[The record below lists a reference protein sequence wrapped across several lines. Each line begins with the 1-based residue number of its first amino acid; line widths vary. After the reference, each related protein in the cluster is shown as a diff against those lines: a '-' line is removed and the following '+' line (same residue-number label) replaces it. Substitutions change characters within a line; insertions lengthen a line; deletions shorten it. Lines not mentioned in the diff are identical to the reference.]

1 MAINNSAGWNDFRK
15 SGLYTKGSLGGN
27 IKLPYQDPTYLT
39 FGFMFVES
47 EMQTDSRDSS
57 PLLAGAAERFLEK
70 LKNTASAPEKY
81 ALRLQNLKDFK
92 SALMKINKE
101 MPWYWQ
107 SLKGLDRLQQYDPNR
122 PYWGGDEAKLT
133 IECLESIN
141 LAITGLMSLYKKA
154 VFDEEKWSYIIPA
167 NLRKFSMYVYVSEIR
182 NIDIGSYVNNPN
194 FNDQSYEKDENINVD
209 IAAKNIPQ
217 ILFRLDFCEFDMSS
231 GSMAISDLSAT
242 SPEHA
247 KQEIVI
253 KYEKMQEVNGVYLNG
268 VITQVPD
275 KITERNIPT
284 VEVEVPASGLQSRL
298 NGIADQASTSLKN
311 FSESKKQ
318 EILGAV
324 TGAIND
330 RIPTPEN
337 VIMNAVRGLDEATKI
352 TQKGIEEAILGNV
365 YGANPGDKI
374 IEALQRGGINGL
386 GNVYK

>member
-1 MAINNSAGWNDFRK
+1 MAINNAASWNDFRK
-15 SGLYTKGSLGGN
+15 SGLYTKGALGGN

-39 FGFMFVES
+39 FGFMFVDS
-47 EMQTDSRDSS
+47 EMMTDSRESS
-57 PLLAGAAERFLEK
+57 PLLSGAAERFLEK
-70 LKNTASAPEKY
+70 IKNTASAPEKY

-122 PYWGGDEAKLT
+122 PYWGGEGAQLT
-133 IECLESIN
+133 IDCLESIN

-182 NIDIGSYVNNPN
+182 NIDIGSYVNNPD
-194 FNDQSYEKDENINVD
+194 FTDESYEKDENINLD

-217 ILFRLDFCEFDMSS
+217 ILFRLDFCEFDMES
-231 GSMAISDLSAT
+231 GSTAISELSSSA
-242 SPEHA
+242 PEA
-247 KQEIVI
+247 ASQQIII
-253 KYEKMQEVNGVYLNG
+253 KYEKMQEVNGSYLNG

-275 KITERNIPT
+275 KMTERNIPL
-284 VEVEVPASGLQSRL
+284 VEIEVPPSGLQSRL
-298 NGIADQASTSLKN
+298 NSIADAASTSLKN
-311 FSESKKQ
+311 LAESKKQ

-337 VIMNAVRGLDEATKI
+337 LIMNAVRQLDEATRV
-352 TQKGIEEAILGNV
+352 TQKGLEQAVLGNI
-365 YGANPGDKI
+365 YGASPGDSI
-374 IEALQRGGINGL
+374 TDALQRGGINGL

>member
-1 MAINNSAGWNDFRK
+1 MAINNAASWNDFRK
-15 SGLYTKGSLGGN
+15 SGLYTKGALGGN

-39 FGFMFVES
+39 FGFMFVDS
-47 EMQTDSRDSS
+47 EMMTDSRESS
-57 PLLAGAAERFLEK
+57 PLLSGAAERFLEK

-92 SALMKINKE
+92 AALMKINKE

-133 IECLESIN
+133 IDCLESIN

-154 VFDEEKWSYIIPA
+154 VFDEEKWSYIIPV

-182 NIDIGSYVNNPN
+182 NIDIASYVKNPD
-194 FNDQSYEKDENINVD
+194 FTDQSYEKDENINID

-217 ILFRLDFCEFDMSS
+217 ILFRLDFCEFDMES
-231 GSMAISDLSAT
+231 GSAAISELSSSA
-242 SPEHA
+242 PEA
-247 KQEIVI
+247 ASQQIII

-268 VITQVPD
+268 VITSVPD
-275 KITERNIPT
+275 KMAERNIPT
-284 VEVEVPASGLQSRL
+284 VELEVPTSGLQSRL
-298 NGIADQASTSLKN
+298 NNIAGAASTTLKN
-311 FSESKKQ
+311 LSESKKQ

-337 VIMNAVRGLDEATKI
+337 IIMNSVRRLDEATRV
-352 TQKGIEEAILGNV
+352 TQKGLEEAILGNV
-365 YGANPGDKI
+365 YGVNPGDKI
-374 IEALQRGGINGL
+374 TEALQRGGINGL

>member
-1 MAINNSAGWNDFRK
+1 MAINNSASWNDFRK
-15 SGLYTKGSLGGN
+15 SGLYTKGALGGN

-39 FGFMFVES
+39 FGFMFVDS
-47 EMQTDSRDSS
+47 EMMTDSRESS
-57 PLLAGAAERFLEK
+57 PLLSGAAERFLEK

-92 SALMKINKE
+92 TALMKINRE

-133 IECLESIN
+133 IDCLESIN

-154 VFDEEKWSYIIPA
+154 VFDEEKWSYILPS

-182 NIDIGSYVNNPN
+182 NIDISSYVNNPD
-194 FNDQSYEKDENINVD
+194 FTDESYEKDENINID

-217 ILFRLDFCEFDMSS
+217 ILFRLDFCEFDMES
-231 GSMAISDLSAT
+231 GSAAISELSSSAPDAA
-242 SPEHA
+242 S
-247 KQEIVI
+247 QQIII
-253 KYEKMQEVNGVYLNG
+253 KYEKMQEVNGSYLNG
-268 VITQVPD
+268 VITKVPD
-275 KITERNIPT
+275 KMTERNIPL
-284 VEVEVPASGLQSRL
+284 VEVEVPTSGLQSRL
-298 NGIADQASTSLKN
+298 NNIADAASSALKN
-311 FSESKKQ
+311 LSESKKQ

-337 VIMNAVRGLDEATKI
+337 LIMNAVRQLDETTRV
-352 TQKGIEEAILGNV
+352 TQKGLEQAILGNI
-365 YGANPGDKI
+365 YGASPGSSI
-374 IEALQRGGINGL
+374 TEALQRGGINGL

>member
-1 MAINNSAGWNDFRK
+1 MAINNAASWNDFRK
-15 SGLYTKGSLGGN
+15 SGLYTKGALGGN

-39 FGFMFVES
+39 FGFMFVDS
-47 EMQTDSRDSS
+47 EMMTDSRESS
-57 PLLAGAAERFLEK
+57 PLLSGAAERFLEK
-70 LKNTASAPEKY
+70 IKNTASAPEKY

-122 PYWGGDEAKLT
+122 PYWGGEGAQLT
-133 IECLESIN
+133 IDCLESIN

-182 NIDIGSYVNNPN
+182 NIDIGSYVNNPD
-194 FNDQSYEKDENINVD
+194 FTDESYEKDENINLD

-217 ILFRLDFCEFDMSS
+217 ILFRLDFCEFDMES
-231 GSMAISDLSAT
+231 GSTAISELSSSA
-242 SPEHA
+242 PEA
-247 KQEIVI
+247 ASQQIII
-253 KYEKMQEVNGVYLNG
+253 KYEKMQEVNGSYLNG

-275 KITERNIPT
+275 KMTERNIPL
-284 VEVEVPASGLQSRL
+284 VEVEVPPSGLQSRL
-298 NGIADQASTSLKN
+298 NSIADAASTSLKN
-311 FSESKKQ
+311 LAESKKQ

-337 VIMNAVRGLDEATKI
+337 LIMNAVRQLDEATRV
-352 TQKGIEEAILGNV
+352 TQKGLEQAILGNI
-365 YGANPGDKI
+365 YGAGPGDQI
-374 IEALQRGGINGL
+374 TEALQRGGINGL